1 MTEIQSI
8 LKACTDAEAKSP
20 PLALATVVYVEGSVY
35 RRPGARMLVLAD
47 GHHIGGI
54 SGGCLEADV
63 VHRALGVMVSGEP
76 EYVLYDAHT
85 SNGDIIVELG
95 CKGAVGILIEPACA
109 SPARDCLNFV
119 ASFKANRGVG
129 AMATVYQAEGIGQ
142 AKQGDRLFYR
152 QCGQT
157 AGNSPALPGDSGWDT
172 NLTECI
178 RADMEQCLDTGRAIS
193 QCYGFEGGIAEVL
206 IEPVHSPISL
216 IICGA
221 GQDAPPIAHIAQL
234 MGWDVTVTDNR
245 SSMLEPTR
253 FPEAALCA
261 HPQAN
266 PMVGLDMLDA
276 RTAVV
281 IMTHNYAQD
290 LAWLEHVLPSTAGYV
305 GLLGPRRRS
314 EELLLELKLPDL
326 TVEERARAQAR
337 LHSPIGLDIGSE
349 TPEEIAL
356 AIISEILAVMNR
368 ASGGSLRNRSGAIHG
383 GVYEFVPQ
391 HRQIKQV
398 SKCPALV

>member
-8 LKACTDAEAKSP
+8 LKACADAEARSR
-20 PLALATVVYVEGSVY
+20 PLALATVVNVEGSVY
-35 RRPGARMLVLAD
+35 RRPGARMLILAD
-47 GHHIGGI
+47 GCRIGGV

-63 VHRALGVMVSGEP
+63 VQHAHEVASAGQP
-76 EYVLYDAHT
+76 EYVLYDART
-85 SNGDIIVELG
+85 SNGDVIAELG
-95 CKGAVGILIEPACA
+95 CKGAVGILIEPIDA
-109 SPARDCLNFV
+109 PPTRECLNFV
-119 ASFKANRGVG
+119 ASFQANRGVG
-129 AMATVYQAEGIGQ
+129 AMATVYKAEGIGQ
-142 AKQGDRLFYR
+142 VKQGDRLFYR
-152 QCGQT
+152 HSGRGDST
-157 AGNSPALPGDSGWDT
+157 AHSAGSGWDK

-178 RADMEQCLDTGRAIS
+178 QADMEQCIAMGRPIS
-193 QCYGFEGGIAEVL
+193 QCYGLVGGTAEVL

-221 GQDAPPIAHIAQL
+221 GQDAPPIAHIARL
-234 MGWDVTVTDNR
+234 MGWDVTVTDPR
-245 SSMLEPTR
+245 SSMLEQNR

-261 HPQAN
+261 HHQAN
-266 PMVGLDMLDA
+266 SLVGLDTLDA

-290 LAWLEHVLPSTAGYV
+290 LAWLEHVLPSAAGYA

-314 EELLLELKLPDL
+314 EEMLLELKLPGL
-326 TVEERARAQAR
+326 NVEQKACALAR

-356 AIISEILAVMNR
+356 AIISEILAAMNR

-383 GVYEFVPQ
+383 RVQEFETY
-391 HRQIKQV
+391 HRHKKQV
-398 SKCPALV
+398 SN